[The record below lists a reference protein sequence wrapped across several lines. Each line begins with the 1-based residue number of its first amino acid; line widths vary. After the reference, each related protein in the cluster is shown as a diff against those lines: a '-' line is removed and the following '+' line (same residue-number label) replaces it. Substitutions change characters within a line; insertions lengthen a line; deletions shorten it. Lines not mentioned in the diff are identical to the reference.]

1 LKEYCCLYVEN
12 INRSYSYGDIKKTF
26 NEYGPVKNIRIN
38 IDQKTGRFM
47 GSVLVYFDDRSKI
60 SKILETIQANP
71 LSQQFRVLAVN
82 SE

>member
-1 LKEYCCLYVEN
+1 M
-12 INRSYSYGDIKKTF
+12 
-26 NEYGPVKNIRIN
+26 KNIRIN

-47 GSVLVYFDDRSKI
+47 GSVLVYFDDRAKV

-82 SE
+82 SEEADRIISTFMSKEVQ

>member
-1 LKEYCCLYVEN
+1 
-12 INRSYSYGDIKKTF
+12 
-26 NEYGPVKNIRIN
+26 
-38 IDQKTGRFM
+38 M